1 MENQLLTRRAGG
13 QGWPTRPIA
22 SFVVHGV
29 GRELVVLVFL
39 FRGWMVEGDLAPI
52 GGKCVRAEVVYFFGG
67 ALALGWLAGKWLRVS
82 VYVARTVFLGPI
94 QCVGIPIEVM
104 SQM

>member
-1 MENQLLTRRAGG
+1 MIHETHCKFRGSWR
-13 QGWPTRPIA
+13 WP
-22 SFVVHGV
+22 GV
-29 GRELVVLVFL
+29 GSTGIL
-39 FRGWMVEGDLAPI
+39 FRGWKVEGDLAPI

-67 ALALGWLAGKWLRVS
+67 ALILGWLAGKWLKFS

-94 QCVGIPIEVM
+94 QYVGIPIEVM